1 VDHVGKV
8 LSTDWPSSLHGPTF
22 LDFATDLNLGIPL
35 RADSVDTLLASD
47 VLEHIYKPHILL
59 AEMFRVLRPG
69 GVALI
74 NMPFLYWVHEAPYDF
89 YRYTRFA
96 VECMAKDVGFQIEEL
111 HSIGSGSAVLIDVA
125 GKLLQ
130 RLPLVGG
137 VTARLLQ
144 NGWLSCAKSLMET
157 DSFPLFVAAVLRRP
171 AIL

>member
-1 VDHVGKV
+1 
-8 LSTDWPSSLHGPTF
+8 
-22 LDFATDLNLGIPL
+22 
-35 RADSVDTLLASD
+35 
-47 VLEHIYKPHILL
+47 
-59 AEMFRVLRPG
+59 MFRVLRPG

-89 YRYTRFA
+89 YRYTRFT
-96 VECMAKDVGFQIEEL
+96 VECMAKDAGFQIEEL
-111 HSIGSGSAVLIDVA
+111 HSIGRGSAVLIDVA

-137 VTARLLQ
+137 VTTRLLH

-171 AIL
+171 RHSVNRTD

>member
-1 VDHVGKV
+1 MAE
-8 LSTDWPSSLHGPTF
+8 LAARSCF
-22 LDFATDLNLGIPL
+22 LDFAADLNSGISL
-35 RADSVDTLLASD
+35 RADVVDTLLASD

-59 AEMFRVLRPG
+59 AEMFRVLRSG

-111 HSIGSGSAVLIDVA
+111 HSIGSGSTVLIEVV
-125 GKLLQ
+125 GKRLQ
-130 RLPLVGG
+130 RIPLVGG

-144 NGWLSCAKSLMET
+144 NGWLSCEKRLMET
-157 DSFPLFVAAVLRRP
+157 DSFPLFVTAVLRRSRHSVNRTD
-171 AIL
+171 